1 MSSKIFLINLARS
14 KDRLACCRAE
24 FNKAGLSFERV
35 EAIDGVVLTQ
45 AQVDEYYRWQ
55 DSDYYKELSKGELAC
70 YLSHRKVWQKIID
83 EQLDFAVIFEDD
95 IGVSS
100 QTPDAI
106 HAISGIK
113 EEWDYIKL
121 AEFPVKRDV
130 AHEYKLKLNDIEF
143 DLVTY
148 QKVPNRTCAQVVS
161 RSGAIKLLEHSKKIS
176 RPIDIDLQYWWEK
189 DLKLFGLKPYPIR
202 VNIGQKSTIDQSD
215 PRKKSRRSAVRQVT
229 SKFAFL
235 KRNQKALKARLKA
248 LNGS

>member
-24 FNKAGLSFERV
+24 FNKAGLGFERIEAV
-35 EAIDGVVLTQ
+35 EGADLTQ
-45 AQVDEYYRWQ
+45 EQIEKYYHWSK
-55 DSDYYKELSKGELAC
+55 SDYYKELSRGEIAC
-70 YLSHRKVWQKIID
+70 YLSHRKVWQKILD

-106 HAISGIK
+106 HLISGIK

-121 AEFPVKRDV
+121 AEFPVKRDI
-130 AHEYKLKLNDIEF
+130 AHEYKLKQNEIEF

-161 RSGAIKLLEHSKKIS
+161 KSGAAKLLKHSEQIR

-189 DLKLFGLKPYPIR
+189 ELKLFGLKPYPIR
-202 VNIGQKSTIDQSD
+202 VNIGQKSTIDQTSS
-215 PRKKSRRSAVRQVT
+215 RKGVKRSAIRQVT
-229 SKFAFL
+229 SKFSFL
-235 KRNQKALKARLKA
+235 KRNHKALNIRLKA
-248 LNGS
+248 LKGS